1 MRIFTKL
8 LSMMVLLTSTFVFVG
23 CGTAFTIDGNPTFQ
37 TTDEVYAFSAISAVS
52 LLNQQYTTNSGMT
65 PMSFMADEDE
75 PIITT
80 ELDQLNRY
88 LNIME
93 KFVGSSQSLAVELVT
108 SDLPEYETKV
118 NFTTKNILGEDVVYA
133 IYYNE
138 VFLDDSSE
146 EDDEYET
153 ELFGLMTYNEI
164 DYQLSGKREMED
176 DEESIRI
183 TASIDEFNYVNV
195 KYELEEEE
203 RKFIFEEFI
212 NGELMNSTKVKVET
226 EDDEIEVKLEFVAG
240 EAKGKYKFE
249 QEIKD
254 EKTILKVSYEVV
266 DELNNVESGEIE
278 VYVVIDEVTG
288 ETVYKY
294 EIQVED
300 DDSIYEYERDRE
312 EDDDDE
318 DDDEDEDDEEDEED
332 EDEEEDEEEDSSN
345 I

>member
-318 DDDEDEDDEEDEED
+318 DDDEDEED
-332 EDEEEDEEEDSSN
+332 EDDEDEEEDSSD